1 MADQPPRQIPVSS
14 PVTRSETLTD
24 NPFEDL
30 LPVTTQAVMDRF
42 DHPLSAQ
49 SWVMNDPGRRDR
61 CYAVLLLGG
70 RAEIGLRQGTITCK
84 APALVWLPLGETQR
98 FSVAAGS
105 DGYLLSV
112 ADDLVARHCG
122 DGSGVAGGTP
132 VGGGLPLRFAA
143 DTVHNV
149 TPAEDSGNLLL
160 LSRSFEAI
168 RAELMQNALGASLV
182 VGAHLQIILTMV
194 LRLAEGVM
202 AQRDKHGPGSITF
215 QRFLQV
221 LELHFREHWNVADY
235 ATALGVSERRLGS
248 AVLRATGKPPLTII
262 HERVL
267 REACTRLE
275 QSPLGVAQ
283 IAYGLGFRDPAYFS
297 RFFKRYMGEAPGAYR
312 RLRRAAE
319 RVRDDTFAAWP

>member
-14 PVTRSETLTD
+14 PVSRSETLTD

-70 RAEIGLRQGTITCK
+70 QAEIGLRQGTITCK

-98 FSVAAGS
+98 FSVSPGS
-105 DGYLLSV
+105 NGYLLSV
-112 ADDLVARHCG
+112 AEDLVARHCG
-122 DGSGVAGGTP
+122 DGTGVASGAAGN
-132 VGGGLPLRFAA
+132 GLPLRFVA

-149 TPAEDSGNLLL
+149 APPDESENLVLL
-160 LSRSFEAI
+160 ERSFEAI
-168 RAELMQNALGASLV
+168 RSELMGNALGASLV
-182 VGAHLQIILTMV
+182 IGAHLQIILTMV

-202 AQRDKHGPGSITF
+202 AQRNQHGPGSITF

-235 ATALGVSERRLGS
+235 ATALGISERRLGS

-267 REACTRLE
+267 REACMRLE

-312 RLRRAAE
+312 RLRRALE

>member
-1 MADQPPRQIPVSS
+1 MPAYSTRYIPVSS
-14 PVTRSETLTD
+14 PARLTD

-30 LPVTTQAVMDRF
+30 LPVTAQAMIDRF
-42 DHPLSAQ
+42 DHPLSSQ
-49 SWVMNDPGRRDR
+49 SWAMNDPGRRDR
-61 CYAVLLLGG
+61 CYAVLMLSGH
-70 RAEIGLRQGTITCK
+70 AQIGLRQGVIECK

-98 FSVAAGS
+98 FTVTAGS
-105 DGYLLSV
+105 EGYLLSV

-122 DGSGVAGGTP
+122 DGGIAGGSP
-132 VGGGLPLRFAA
+132 ASGGLPLRLAA

-149 TPAEDSGNLLL
+149 SPSEGSENLSLL
-160 LSRSFEAI
+160 ARSFEAI

-194 LRLAEGVM
+194 LRLAESVM
-202 AQRDKHGPGSITF
+202 EQRDKHRPGSITF
-215 QRFLQV
+215 QRFLQI

-248 AVLRATGKPPLTII
+248 AVLRATGKPPLTVI

-267 REACTRLE
+267 REACMRLE

-297 RFFKRYMGEAPGAYR
+297 RFFKRYMGEAPGGYR

>member
-1 MADQPPRQIPVSS
+1 
-14 PVTRSETLTD
+14 
-24 NPFEDL
+24 
-30 LPVTTQAVMDRF
+30 MDHF

-49 SWVMNDPGRRDR
+49 DWVMNDPGRRDR
-61 CYAVLLLGG
+61 CYAVLLLSG
-70 RAEIGLRQGTITCK
+70 RARIGLRQGTIECK
-84 APALVWLPLGETQR
+84 APALVWMPLGETQR
-98 FSVAAGS
+98 FSVSAGGE
-105 DGYLLSV
+105 GYLLSV

-122 DGSGVAGGTP
+122 GGAGGPGVSSVGSPVGSP

-149 TPAEDSGNLLL
+149 TPAENSENLSLL
-160 LSRSFEAI
+160 ARSFEAI

-194 LRLAEGVM
+194 LRLGEGVM
-202 AQRDKHGPGSITF
+202 EQRDKHGPGSITF

-248 AVLRATGKPPLTII
+248 AVLRATGKPPLSII

-267 REACTRLE
+267 REACMRLE

-297 RFFKRYMGEAPGAYR
+297 RFFKRYMGEAPGGYR